1 MPKIPTQRQ
10 TAPLGSARVKPHDSP
25 ENEGKP
31 MSDTSNVTELAKYLY
46 KVPEAMRLLSLSRS
60 TFYEQM
66 RAGRIK
72 FVKQGSATLIPASAI
87 RSYVTLLERE
97 AGVHLGET
105 A

>member
-1 MPKIPTQRQ
+1 VND
-10 TAPLGSARVKPHDSP
+10 TAV
-25 ENEGKP
+25 
-31 MSDTSNVTELAKYLY
+31 VIELTKYLY
-46 KVPEAMRLLSLSRS
+46 KVPEAMKLLSLSRS

-87 RSYVTLLERE
+87 RAYVALLEQE
-97 AGVHLGET
+97 AGVHYGET